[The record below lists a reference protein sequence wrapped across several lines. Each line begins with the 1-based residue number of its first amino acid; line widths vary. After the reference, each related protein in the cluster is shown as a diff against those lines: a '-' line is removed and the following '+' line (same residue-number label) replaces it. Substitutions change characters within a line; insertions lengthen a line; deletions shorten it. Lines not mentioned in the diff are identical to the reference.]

1 MICVNFPYPKCIY
14 KFRLHFYNAF
24 SPKRSYFMILLFYT
38 VLNGIVIY
46 LFQKKKKN
54 VLHSLEVMVYWM
66 VAAYVY
72 QNFSAICFMNFKT
85 LEVPNNLVPELAH
98 FLNRTVL
105 FPILLVTFMHFY
117 LLCNTVRKKL
127 FLMAGSIF
135 LFVGL
140 EWLADLLG
148 VLKHVDW
155 KLWWS
160 FAYWFSALV
169 FVIGFMKFFRKI
181 LYKKGGHL

>member
-1 MICVNFPYPKCIY
+1 
-14 KFRLHFYNAF
+14 
-24 SPKRSYFMILLFYT
+24 MILLFYI

-46 LFQKKKKN
+46 LFQKKKN
-54 VLHSLEVMVYWM
+54 VLNSLEVIVYWM

-72 QNFSAICFMNFKT
+72 QNFSALCFMNFKT
-85 LEVPNNLVPELAH
+85 LEIPNNLEHELAH

-105 FPILLVTFMHFY
+105 FPILLVTFLHFY
-117 LLCNTVRKKL
+117 LQCNTFRKKL
-127 FLMAGSIF
+127 SLMAGSIL

-140 EWLADLLG
+140 EWFADFMG
-148 VLKHVDW
+148 VIKHVDW

-169 FVIGFMKFFRKI
+169 FLIGFMNFFRKI